1 MVKEGLTKDEVNQ
14 LIKSI
19 KFLSELQFNG
29 MMFYSYTNGKSHI
42 NFKNGSEILKIDIKD
57 IPVISDKGNKDIIE
71 LSTSDNGN
79 ISIEEVRSDMQN
91 GGAGLRSTTSESS
104 STSLTYSSTSS
115 STSSFLNKKKM
126 NGGTVYSDTSS
137 FNYKK
142 SEGFSETSPNMPMTG
157 GAIYSDTSSF
167 NPRKN
172 AKNSEVYSA
181 TSPNM
186 PMTGGAI
193 YSDTSSFNPRKNAK
207 NSEVYSVTSSNV
219 PMNGGGAY
227 SDTSSVNSKI
237 NNDVYSATSPNIM
250 GGGGTFSA
258 TSPFDPNMD
267 KNLVNEAT
275 SDIYSA
281 TSTLNAKNNYQQG
294 GFESDTIGSISDL
307 KDKRKTNNNL
317 GLDIFKKSTQTGGSA
332 SNPNQIRNKM
342 KDLGIGSTSTSS
354 VCE

>member
-172 AKNSEVYSA
+172 AKNSEVYS
-181 TSPNM
+181 
-186 PMTGGAI
+186 
-193 YSDTSSFNPRKNAK
+193 
-207 NSEVYSVTSSNV
+207 VTSSNV

-237 NNDVYSATSPNIM
+237 NNNDVYSATSPNIM